1 MASRSQPSIAPTEY
15 LRLERRAT
23 VKHEY
28 HDGVIVAMAGASRK
42 YNLIVGD
49 TNASLIA
56 QLRTRPC
63 ETYTSDMRVA
73 VPARNSY
80 IYPDIVGV
88 CDEPQFEDA
97 EVDTLVNPALII
109 EVLSPSTERYDRT
122 GKFALYRSI
131 PSLSEYLLIA
141 QDDYRIDYYRRTP
154 DGLWFI
160 GEAQGRES
168 GLMLAFGG
176 GCTLALADLY
186 ARVEL
191 AE

>member
-1 MASRSQPSIAPTEY
+1 MALRPQPSMTPQEY

-42 YNLIVGD
+42 HNLIVGD

-56 QLRTRPC
+56 QLRARPC

-73 VPARNSY
+73 IPARNSY
-80 IYPDIVGV
+80 TYPDIVGV

-97 EVDTLVNPALII
+97 EVDTLLNPALII
-109 EVLSPSTERYDRT
+109 EVLSSSTERYDRT

-131 PSLSEYLLIA
+131 PSLDEYLLIA
-141 QDDYRIDYYRRTP
+141 QDEYRIDYYRRTP

-160 GEAQGRES
+160 GEAQGRETS
-168 GLMLAFGG
+168 LTLAIGG

-186 ARVEL
+186 ARVTL

>member
-1 MASRSQPSIAPTEY
+1 MALRPQPSMTSAEY
-15 LRLERRAT
+15 LRLERHAT

-42 YNLIVGD
+42 HNLIVGD

-73 VPARNSY
+73 IPSRNSY

-97 EVDTLVNPALII
+97 EVDTLINPMLII

-122 GKFALYRSI
+122 GKFALYRTL
-131 PSLSEYLLIA
+131 PSLNEYLLIA
-141 QDDYRIDYYRRTP
+141 QDEYRIDYYRRTS

-168 GLMLAFGG
+168 SLTLSFGD
-176 GCTLALADLY
+176 GCTLALAEVY
-186 ARVEL
+186 ARVSL